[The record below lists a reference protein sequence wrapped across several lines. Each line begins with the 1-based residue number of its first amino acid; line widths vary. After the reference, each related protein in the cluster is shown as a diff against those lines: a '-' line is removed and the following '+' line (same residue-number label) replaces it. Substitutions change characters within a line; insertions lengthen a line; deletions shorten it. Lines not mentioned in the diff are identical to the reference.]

1 MSKQQEYPYIG
12 KHVYTATV
20 VFFHN
25 LREGVVLEGGRGTYS
40 VGEYCSC
47 WIQDG
52 FQDVTEQYLQNKD
65 VPIESPEHSKY
76 IQRMAFRYGYRWR
89 YSKDKISNT
98 DKNCLNFW
106 VDKNISYDEGILSA
120 DFTQL
125 HLPLPPDHRT
135 VKNLITKGTT
145 VLVEG
150 MIGIVALPK
159 DNNDNYVVLLDGDVY
174 TLAHKDSVK
183 ELSQEDIKQ
192 HKIKSRLEEILLPYV
207 DDISVCDDIMNEF
220 TLEEK

>member
-12 KHVYTATV
+12 KHVYTGTV
-20 VFFHN
+20 IFLHTQK
-25 LREGVVLEGGRGTYS
+25 EGIILEGKGQYPT
-40 VGEYCSC
+40 GEYRTD
-47 WIQDG
+47 WITG
-52 FQDVTEQYLQNKD
+52 NWIDVTEQYLQNKD
-65 VPIESPEHSKY
+65 VPIESPEHSEY

-145 VLVEG
+145 VLVG
-150 MIGIVALPK
+150 GAIGIVALPK

-183 ELSQEDIKQ
+183 ELAQEDIKQ

-220 TLEEK
+220 TLEER